1 MRAEKKEN
9 FGKKIIRVVI
19 TVLLSVIF
27 AVALIFGGQELFYRI
42 KAPSEYMITTSN
54 EIQKQGRYECGAYST
69 AYVLRSLGEDVDSKE
84 FYDSLEPKGKDGSVP
99 YEAMQ
104 AGVERYGYKLEAGMV
119 SLAALKYEVS
129 KGVPVIVGIEIA
141 PGNSLFHYLPIV
153 GYDDEYIYAAES
165 GGIYANEKG
174 DYYNRKIKTDVFKEL
189 WKTDGHYHNVA
200 IRVVRKR

>member
-1 MRAEKKEN
+1 
-9 FGKKIIRVVI
+9 
-19 TVLLSVIF
+19 
-27 AVALIFGGQELFYRI
+27 
-42 KAPSEYMITTSN
+42 MITTEN
-54 EIQKQGRYECGAYST
+54 EIQKQYRYECGAYST

-99 YEAMQ
+99 YETMQ
-104 AGVERYGYKLEAGMV
+104 AGAERYGYKLESGMI

-141 PGNSLFHYLPIV
+141 PGNSLPHFLPIV

-165 GGIYANEKG
+165 VGRYANEKG
-174 DYYNRKIKTDVFKEL
+174 DHYNRKIKINVFKEL

-200 IRVVRKR
+200 IRVVRK

>member
-1 MRAEKKEN
+1 MN
-9 FGKKIIRVVI
+9 IKKIIRIFIIFLLGVI
-19 TVLLSVIF
+19 LT
-27 AVALIFGGQELFYRI
+27 VALIFGGQELFYRFN
-42 KAPSEYMITTSN
+42 APSEYMITTEN
-54 EIQKQGRYECGAYST
+54 EIQKQYRYECGAYST

-104 AGVERYGYKLEAGMV
+104 AGAERYGYKLESGMI

-129 KGVPVIVGIEIA
+129 KGVPVIVGMEIA
-141 PGNSLFHYLPIV
+141 PGNSLLHFLPIV

-165 GGIYANEKG
+165 VGIYANEKS
-174 DYYNRKIKTDVFKEL
+174 DHYNRKIKTDTFKEL
-189 WKTDGHYHNVA
+189 WKTDGHNHNVA

>member
-1 MRAEKKEN
+1 MNIKKMIRI
-9 FGKKIIRVVI
+9 FIIFLLGVI
-19 TVLLSVIF
+19 L

-42 KAPSEYMITTSN
+42 NAPSEYMITTEN
-54 EIQKQGRYECGAYST
+54 EIQKQYRNECGAYST

-104 AGVERYGYKLEAGMV
+104 AGAERYGYKLESGMI

-129 KGVPVIVGIEIA
+129 KGVPVIVGMEIA
-141 PGNSLFHYLPIV
+141 PGNSRLHFLPIV

-165 GGIYANEKG
+165 VGIYANEKG
-174 DYYNRKIKTDVFKEL
+174 DHYNRKIKTDAFKEL
-189 WKTDGHYHNVA
+189 WRTGGHNHNVA
-200 IRVVRKR
+200 IRVVRK

>member
-1 MRAEKKEN
+1 M
-9 FGKKIIRVVI
+9 GIRVVNI
-19 TVLLSVIF
+19 KKTIRIIIFIILSIIS

-42 KAPSEYMITTSN
+42 KAPSEYMITTKN
-54 EIQKQGRYECGAYST
+54 EIQKQYRYECGAYST

-84 FYDSLEPKGKDGSVP
+84 FYDSREPKGKDGSVP

-104 AGVERYGYKLEAGMV
+104 TGAERYGYKLESGMI

-141 PGNSLFHYLPIV
+141 PGNSLPHFLPIV

-165 GGIYANEKG
+165 VGIYANEKG
-174 DYYNRKIKTDVFKEL
+174 DHYNRKINIDTFKKL
-189 WKTDGHYHNVA
+189 WKTDDHNHNLA
-200 IRVVRKR
+200 IRIVRNR

>member
-1 MRAEKKEN
+1 MGIRVVN
-9 FGKKIIRVVI
+9 IKKIIRI
-19 TVLLSVIF
+19 IIIFLLSVISTF
-27 AVALIFGGQELFYRI
+27 ALFFCGQELFYRI
-42 KAPSEYMITTSN
+42 KAPSEYMITTEN
-54 EIQKQGRYECGAYST
+54 EIQKQYRYECGAYST

-104 AGVERYGYKLEAGMV
+104 AGVERYGYKLESGMI

-141 PGNSLFHYLPIV
+141 PGNSLPHFLPIV

-165 GGIYANEKG
+165 VGRYANEKG
-174 DYYNRKIKTDVFKEL
+174 EYYNRKIKADTFKEL
-189 WKTDGHYHNVA
+189 WKTDGHNHNVA
-200 IRVVRKR
+200 IRVVQKR

>member
-1 MRAEKKEN
+1 MNIRKM
-9 FGKKIIRVVI
+9 IRVIIFV
-19 TVLLSVIF
+19 LSVIL
-27 AVALIFGGQELFYRI
+27 AVALMFGCQELFYRVN
-42 KAPSEYMITTSN
+42 APSEYMIAIKN

-104 AGVERYGYKLEAGMV
+104 AGAERYGYKLESGMI

-129 KGVPVIVGIEIA
+129 KGVPVIVGMEIA
-141 PGNSLFHYLPIV
+141 PGNSLLHFLPIV

-165 GGIYANEKG
+165 VGIYANEKG
-174 DYYNRKIKTDVFKEL
+174 DNYNRKIKTETFKEL
-189 WKTDGHYHNVA
+189 WKTDGNRNVA
-200 IRVVRKR
+200 IRVVRKQ